1 MKLQTRLLLSHGYL
15 VTLVL
20 IGAAGAALGFYGLG
34 NRIGQVLDG
43 NFESVRASMEM
54 LEALERQDSA
64 VLTALLEFDHP
75 RVDVELSERVFLDA
89 LDRARA
95 NLTEEDERPA
105 LEAIARQFDDYRVA
119 RDRLLSSPSERPL
132 AEYEGECSPQFE
144 SVKERVRGL
153 LDLNHR
159 AMVRADRETQSAAAK
174 RALGYALLTAI
185 ALISLGSLSRDLRV
199 NLISGLD
206 ELRSVSQAIEHGDL
220 RRRASAQRTDE
231 LGAVAR
237 AVNGLLD
244 AHEELSGRSQ
254 VRETRLRELL
264 LGSLDREGRPAAIV
278 SLGGDVVASTFEEA
292 ETRLVTSAAAALR
305 RELSD
310 DIEAIGETRRDVEC
324 DGRSYRFRLLVVGK
338 RRAVGWWVT
347 TE

>member
-1 MKLQTRLLLSHGYL
+1 MLLSHGYR
-15 VTLVL
+15 VALVL
-20 IGAAGAALGFYGLG
+20 VGAAGVAIGFSGLG
-34 NRIGQVLDG
+34 NRIGEMLDD

-75 RVDVELSERVFLDA
+75 RVDVESSERGFLKA

-95 NLTEEDERPA
+95 NVTEEYEGPA
-105 LEAIARQFDDYRVA
+105 LEAIARQFDGYRVA
-119 RDRLLSSPSERPL
+119 RDGLLSSRPERPL
-132 AEYEGECSPQFE
+132 AEYERECLPQFE

-153 LDLNHR
+153 LELNHQ
-159 AMVRADRETQSAAAK
+159 AMVWADREAQSAASK
-174 RALGYALLTAI
+174 RALGFALLAAI

-206 ELRSVSQAIEHGDL
+206 ELRSVSQAIEQGDL
-220 RRRASAQRTDE
+220 RRRASAKRTDE

-244 AHEELSGRSQ
+244 VHEEFSGRAQ

-264 LGSLDREGRPAAIV
+264 LGSLDRVGSPAAIV
-278 SLGGDVVASTFEEA
+278 SLGGDMVASTFEEL
-292 ETRLVTSAAAALR
+292 ETRLVTSAAADLR
-305 RELSD
+305 RELPD
-310 DIEAIGETRRDVEC
+310 DVGSIGEIRWDVER
-324 DGRSYRFRLLVVGK
+324 DGRSYRFRPLVVGK

-347 TE
+347 AE